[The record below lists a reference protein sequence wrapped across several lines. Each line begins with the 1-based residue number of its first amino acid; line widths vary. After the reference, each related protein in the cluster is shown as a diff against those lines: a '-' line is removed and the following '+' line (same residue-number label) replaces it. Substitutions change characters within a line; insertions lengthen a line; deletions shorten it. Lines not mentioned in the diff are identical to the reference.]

1 MSNKSGLQVIKI
13 PTERPAVRPKNIPS
27 MPKMYLELLENKE
40 KIKQDLVNKE
50 YVPPKD
56 SIIEGQQ
63 QQQQAP
69 QIEEQKDDE
78 ENEIKS
84 SVSSEEEQQEQE
96 KSPSVRSESSN
107 STASTKSSKSSNS
120 GSSSTSSRSS
130 KSSKSSKSTSTASS
144 KSDKLSK
151 KIKDLLKDDDEVSVK
166 QPNQQQ
172 STNEPPSLKEL
183 EKGGYYQS
191 KKVLR
196 DVTQPSRSE
205 LEEEDLKRELLFK
218 FELLHKSYP
227 QASMPEFSIHSDYNT
242 MLKSYEMTLKRLNI
256 DSNVESYK
264 TYLIGGFMVVEYI
277 FGRWLKLDMEGFTR
291 QQILAMSKYDRLLIE
306 LGEKNYIPGESQW
319 PVEIRLLTLILIQAG
334 FFLMTKVIEKKLGG
348 MNIMGLIN
356 SFNMAKPQQ
365 APQQSPQQSY
375 MQQQVPQQDTQP
387 KRKMRGPNINVD
399 ELENLA

>member
-63 QQQQAP
+63 QQVP
-69 QIEEQKDDE
+69 QIEEEKDDE

-107 STASTKSSKSSNS
+107 STSSTKSSKSSSIS

-151 KIKDLLKDDDEVSVK
+151 KIKDLLKDDDEGSVK
-166 QPNQQQ
+166 QSNQQQ
-172 STNEPPSLKEL
+172 ATNEPPSLKEL